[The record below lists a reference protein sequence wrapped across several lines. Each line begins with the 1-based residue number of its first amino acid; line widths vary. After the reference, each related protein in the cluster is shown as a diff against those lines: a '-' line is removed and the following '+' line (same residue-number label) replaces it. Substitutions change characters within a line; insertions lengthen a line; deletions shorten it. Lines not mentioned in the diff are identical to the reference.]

1 MMDWEKTLD
10 IYFRDLEKQDLFSGV
25 VLITKGDSQLYN
37 GAYGYASRPW
47 KIKNTLETRF
57 DTASITKLFTSV
69 ATLQIIDQGQFDF
82 ETPVIDF
89 LGLKDTTISKDVN
102 VFHLLTHT
110 SGIGDDSEEEDG
122 EVYEDLWKTKSNYSV
137 TNTTDFLPQF
147 IHKPANFP
155 PGEGCC
161 YCNCSYVLLG
171 LMIEKVSGISYRD
184 YVRENVFANAQM
196 DYSDFLRLDRVH
208 ENVAEGSDP
217 IQDEAGNVVGWKKNI
232 YSFPPIGSPDSGAHV
247 TANDLDAFLR
257 SVAAEQL
264 LSPELTMAFFSPQ
277 VHYREINNWTLM
289 YGYGLKFYLDKAGE
303 VVCTQKEGINAG
315 VSALIRNYPALDVNV
330 VLLSNLEEGVWDPI
344 WVIHELLTPE
354 EANL

>member
-1 MMDWEKTLD
+1 
-10 IYFRDLEKQDLFSGV
+10 
-25 VLITKGDSQLYN
+25 
-37 GAYGYASRPW
+37 
-47 KIKNTLETRF
+47 
-57 DTASITKLFTSV
+57 
-69 ATLQIIDQGQFDF
+69 
-82 ETPVIDF
+82 
-89 LGLKDTTISKDVN
+89 
-102 VFHLLTHT
+102 
-110 SGIGDDSEEEDG
+110 
-122 EVYEDLWKTKSNYSV
+122 
-137 TNTTDFLPQF
+137 
-147 IHKPANFP
+147 
-155 PGEGCC
+155 
-161 YCNCSYVLLG
+161 
-171 LMIEKVSGISYRD
+171 MIEKVSGISYRD